1 MAEIPEKLAEVV
13 ADLESITDRR
23 ERAELLI
30 ETADRFSEVR
40 VPASLATKPYDE
52 RHKAPACESDAYVWA
67 VDQPDGSLK
76 YYFDVLNPQ
85 GLSAMAMSVI
95 LSETV
100 SGQPLEQVASISDEV
115 VFKIFGKELSMGK
128 GAGLMGIL
136 ALVRAEAKARLDAHR
151 RLQAN

>member
-1 MAEIPEKLAEVV
+1 MAEMPEKLAEVV
-13 ADLESITDRR
+13 DDMESITDRR
-23 ERAELLI
+23 ERADLLI
-30 ETADRFSEVR
+30 EMADRFDEVK
-40 VPASLATKPYDE
+40 VPPTLAVKPYDE

-67 VDQPDGSLK
+67 VDQPDGTLK

-95 LSETV
+95 LGETV
-100 SGQPLEQVASISDEV
+100 SGQPLEQVIGVSDDV

-136 ALVRAEAKARLDAHR
+136 SLVRAEAR
-151 RLQAN
+151 RRMQKNQD